1 MTDLFVTHISY
12 TVHTVH
18 NKEIRMGFK
27 DLKSASKNSFQSL
40 ANEMDKMAKKSES
53 YKDDRF
59 WKAETDKT
67 GNGYAEIRFLPAP
80 DGEDLPWARVWSHGF
95 RGPGGWYIENSL
107 TTIGLKDPVSE
118 MNNLLWESGS
128 DKDKAIARDRK
139 RRLSYISNVLVISDP
154 KNPQN
159 EGKVFLFK
167 YGAKIFEKIND
178 KMNPKFDDEKPIN
191 PFDFWQGC
199 NFKLKATI
207 GDGGYVNYEKSSF
220 EAPAALLDGE
230 DSELEALWKKEHS
243 LQAFVAADQFKSYD
257 ELKDRLHT
265 VLFTEA
271 PEKKADDEPVRESL
285 SQKFAK
291 SNKAT
296 EEAVKPASKK
306 PAPKAEDDGED
317 DALAYFRK
325 LAEED

>member
-1 MTDLFVTHISY
+1 
-12 TVHTVH
+12 
-18 NKEIRMGFK
+18 MGFS
-27 DLKSASKNSFQSL
+27 DLK
-40 ANEMDKMAKKSES
+40 KKSKTMTEQLSKEMEKLNSKGS
-53 YKDDRF
+53 YEKDERF
-59 WKAETDKT
+59 WSLERDKA
-67 GNGYAEIRFLPAP
+67 GNGYAVIRFLPAIE
-80 DGEDLPWARVWSHGF
+80 GEEIPWVRLFSHGF
-95 RGPGGWYIENSL
+95 KGKGGWMIENCP
-107 TTIGLKDPVSE
+107 TTIGKKCPICE
-118 MNNLLWESGS
+118 GNNELWNSGIES
-128 DKDKAIARDRK
+128 DKAIARDRK
-139 RRLSYISNVLVISDP
+139 RKLSYISNILVVKDP
-154 KNPQN
+154 AHPEN

-199 NFKLKATI
+199 NFKLKATV

-220 EAPAALLDGE
+220 ENPSALHDGE

-243 LQAFVAADQFKSYD
+243 LQSFVAHDQFKSYD

-271 PEKKADDEPVRESL
+271 PEKKADEEPVRESL

-296 EEAVKPASKK
+296 EEAIKPVAKK
-306 PAPKAEDDGED
+306 PATAKVDDDGEE

>member
-1 MTDLFVTHISY
+1 
-12 TVHTVH
+12 
-18 NKEIRMGFK
+18 MGFS
-27 DLKSASKNSFQSL
+27 DLK
-40 ANEMDKMAKKSES
+40 KKSKTMTEQLS
-53 YKDDRF
+53 KEMEKLNSKGGYEKDERF
-59 WKAETDKT
+59 WSLERYKA
-67 GNGYAEIRFLPAP
+67 GNGYAVIRFLPAIE
-80 DGEDLPWARVWSHGF
+80 GEEIPWVRVFSHGF
-95 RGPGGWYIENSL
+95 KGKGGWMIENCP
-107 TTIGLKDPVSE
+107 TTIGKKCPICE
-118 MNNLLWESGS
+118 GNNELWNSGNDS
-128 DKDKAIARDRK
+128 DKSIARDRK
-139 RRLSYISNVLVISDP
+139 RKLSYISNILIVKDP
-154 KNPQN
+154 AHPEN

-296 EEAVKPASKK
+296 EEAVKPAAKK

>member
-1 MTDLFVTHISY
+1 
-12 TVHTVH
+12 
-18 NKEIRMGFK
+18 MGFK
-27 DLKSASKNSFQSL
+27 DLKTASKNSFQSL
-40 ANEMDKMAKKSES
+40 AHEMDKMAKKSES

-167 YGAKIFEKIND
+167 YGKKIFEKIQGA
-178 KMNPKFDDEKPIN
+178 MNPEFQDEKPMN
-191 PFDFWQGC
+191 PFDFWTGA
-199 NFKLKATI
+199 NFKLKIRQVDGYANFDKSEFAVPSPLLG
-207 GDGGYVNYEKSSF
+207 GDDSALEKM
-220 EAPAALLDGE
+220 
-230 DSELEALWKKEHS
+230 WKTQHS
-243 LQAFVAADQFKSYD
+243 LKEFTDPKNFKSYD
-257 ELKDRLHT
+257 ELKARL
-265 VLFTEA
+265 
-271 PEKKADDEPVRESL
+271 
-285 SQKFAK
+285 
-291 SNKAT
+291 
-296 EEAVKPASKK
+296 EAVLGGNIRATVSESAAKGGAERAAVEEDEVPAARKAAPQPTKK
-306 PAPKAEDDGED
+306 PIKEVAVSNDDDTE
-317 DALAYFRK
+317 DALSYFEK
-325 LAEED
+325 LASED